1 MFEKNTK
8 QVNDIIIKILAVS
21 TIIIAV
27 LVVCSYLGIFD
38 FGRNYTMVIL
48 IAGLVITI
56 SPTFLQH
63 FLSEN
68 SMKYYMLVV
77 LSVFIGVLGT
87 NNHIGIYITY
97 ALVPIFSCLYFEP
110 ALILRTSVFSYI
122 IMLISL
128 YINSAGKYEVVNMG
142 MSRISIFIAYAL
154 GFTIEYA
161 IVSAILYSLV
171 KRAKR
176 MMEERD
182 SAEEANRM
190 KSRFLSSVSH
200 EIRTPMNAIIG
211 MAEVALRK
219 DMDEELRKYL
229 SVIKSSSTG
238 LLEIIN
244 DILDLSKIQA
254 GKLTMINEVYE
265 TQFLIDDMKEI
276 IKARNVDKGLPL
288 YFHVCEDMPE
298 YLEGDAVRIKQVM
311 FNYASN
317 AIKYTEKG
325 QIDITINCQKLDN
338 STVNCTYIVKDTGQG
353 IRKEDMDKLFTLYNQ
368 LNESTNYGKEGTGIG
383 LALSKYFVEQMGGSV
398 DVKSVFGKGSEFS
411 FTVKQRIVDPRK
423 GKQQIQARKT
433 DENACYFQTQG
444 VRILLADDNELN
456 REVVKAIVEPFH
468 FAIDEAANGCEAV
481 DAAKKTKYD
490 MVFMDSHMPIMNG
503 EEATKKIRND
513 HEGINQNTPIVAITA
528 DAVAGVKERLMEGG
542 MDDYV
547 TKPIDAGI
555 LYEKIRKYLPE
566 EKIVK

>member
-56 SPTFLQH
+56 SPIFLQRL
-63 FLSEN
+63 LSEN
-68 SMKYYMLVV
+68 SMKYYMLIV

-97 ALVPIFSCLYFEP
+97 ALVPVFSCLYFDP
-110 ALILRTSVFSYI
+110 ALILRTSFFSYI

-142 MSRISIFIAYAL
+142 MSRIGIFIAYAL

-182 SAEEANRM
+182 SAEEANQM

-211 MAEVALRK
+211 MAEVALRQ

-238 LLEIIN
+238 LLEIVN

-254 GKLTMINEVYE
+254 GKLTMLNEVYE
-265 TQFLIDDMKEI
+265 TQSLIDDMKEI

-288 YFHVCEDMPE
+288 YFHICGDVPE
-298 YLEGDAVRIKQVM
+298 YLEGDVVRIKQVV

-317 AIKYTEKG
+317 AIKYTETG
-325 QIDITINCQKLDN
+325 QIDITINCQKLDD

-423 GKQQIQARKT
+423 GKLQIQSRKK
-433 DENACYFQTQG
+433 DENACYFQTRG

-456 REVVKAIVEPFH
+456 REVVRAIVEPFH
-468 FAIDEAANGCEAV
+468 FAIDEAANGREAV
-481 DAAKKTKYD
+481 EAAKKMKYD

-513 HEGINQNTPIVAITA
+513 HEGMNQNTPIVAITA
-528 DAVAGVKERLMEGG
+528 DAVAGVRERLMEGG

-547 TKPIDAGI
+547 TKPIDAEI
-555 LYEKIRKYLPE
+555 LCEMIRKYLPE

>member
-8 QVNDIIIKILAVS
+8 QVNDIIVKIFAVS
-21 TIIIAV
+21 TIIIEV
-27 LVVCSYLGIFD
+27 LVVCSYLGVFE

-56 SPTFLQH
+56 SPIFLQH
-63 FLSEN
+63 ILSEN

-110 ALILRTSVFSYI
+110 ALILRASVFSYI

-142 MSRISIFIAYAL
+142 MSRIGIFIAYAL
-154 GFTIEYA
+154 GFTIEYV

-182 SAEEANRM
+182 SAEEENRM
-190 KSRFLSSVSH
+190 KSQFLSSVSH

-211 MAEVALRK
+211 MADVALRQ

-244 DILDLSKIQA
+244 DILDLSKIEA

-265 TQFLIDDMKEI
+265 TQSLIDDMKEI

-288 YFHVCEDMPE
+288 YFHINGDMPE
-298 YLEGDAVRIKQVM
+298 YLVGDAVRIKQVM

-317 AIKYTEKG
+317 AIKYTETG
-325 QIDITINCQKLDN
+325 QIDIAVNCQKLDD

-353 IRKEDMDKLFTLYNQ
+353 VRKEDMDKIFTLYNQ

-383 LALSKYFVEQMGGSV
+383 LAISKYFVEQMGGSV

-411 FTVKQRIVDPRK
+411 FTVKQKIADPQK
-423 GKQQIQARKT
+423 VKQQMQSRKA
-433 DENACYFQTQG
+433 DGNVDYFETRG
-444 VRILLADDNELN
+444 VRTLLADDNELN

-468 FAIDEAANGCEAV
+468 FTIDEVENGREAV
-481 DAAKKTKYD
+481 AAAKQTKYD
-490 MVFMDSHMPIMNG
+490 MIFMDSHMPVMNG

-513 HEGINQNTPIVAITA
+513 HGGINQNTPIVAITA
-528 DAVAGVKERLMEGG
+528 DAVAGVRERLMEGG

-555 LYEKIRKYLPE
+555 LCEKIRKYLSE
-566 EKIVK
+566 DKIVK

>member
-56 SPTFLQH
+56 SPIFLQRL
-63 FLSEN
+63 LSEN
-68 SMKYYMLVV
+68 SMKYYMLIV

-97 ALVPIFSCLYFEP
+97 ALVPVFSCLYFDP
-110 ALILRTSVFSYI
+110 ALILRTSIFSYI

-142 MSRISIFIAYAL
+142 MSRIGIFIAYAL
-154 GFTIEYA
+154 GFTIEYV

-182 SAEEANRM
+182 SAEEANQM

-211 MAEVALRK
+211 MAEVALRQ

-238 LLEIIN
+238 LLEIVN

-254 GKLTMINEVYE
+254 GKLTMLNEVYE
-265 TQFLIDDMKEI
+265 TQSLIDDMKEI

-288 YFHVCEDMPE
+288 YFHICEDMPE
-298 YLEGDAVRIKQVM
+298 YLEGDVVRIKQVV

-317 AIKYTEKG
+317 AIKYTEIG
-325 QIDITINCQKLDN
+325 QIDITINCQKLDD

-423 GKQQIQARKT
+423 GKQQIQSRKK

-456 REVVKAIVEPFH
+456 REVVRAIVEPFH
-468 FAIDEAANGCEAV
+468 FAIDEAANGREAV
-481 DAAKKTKYD
+481 EAAKKMKYD

-513 HEGINQNTPIVAITA
+513 HEGMNQNTPIVAITA
-528 DAVAGVKERLMEGG
+528 DAVAGVRERLMEGG

-547 TKPIDAGI
+547 TKPIDAEI
-555 LYEKIRKYLPE
+555 LCEMIRKYLPE

>member
-27 LVVCSYLGIFD
+27 LVVCSYLGVFE

-63 FLSEN
+63 ILSEN

-142 MSRISIFIAYAL
+142 MSRIGIFIAYAL

-182 SAEEANRM
+182 SAEEENRM

-211 MAEVALRK
+211 MTDVALRR

-244 DILDLSKIQA
+244 DILDLSKIEA

-265 TQFLIDDMKEI
+265 TQSLIDDMKEI

-288 YFHVCEDMPE
+288 YFHLNGDMPE
-298 YLEGDAVRIKQVM
+298 YLVGDAVRIKQVM

-317 AIKYTEKG
+317 AIKYTETG
-325 QIDITINCQKLDN
+325 QIDIAVNCQKLDD

-353 IRKEDMDKLFTLYNQ
+353 VRKEDMDKLFTLYNQ

-383 LALSKYFVEQMGGSV
+383 LAISKYFVEQMGGSV

-411 FTVKQRIVDPRK
+411 FTVKQKIANPKKV
-423 GKQQIQARKT
+423 KQQMQSRKA
-433 DENACYFQTQG
+433 DGNVGYFETRG
-444 VRILLADDNELN
+444 VSILLADDNELN

-468 FAIDEAANGCEAV
+468 FAIDEVENGREAV
-481 DAAKKTKYD
+481 AAAKQTKYD
-490 MVFMDSHMPIMNG
+490 MIFMDSHMPVMNG
-503 EEATKKIRND
+503 EEATKKIRSD
-513 HEGINQNTPIVAITA
+513 YEGINQNTPIVAITA
-528 DAVAGVKERLMEGG
+528 DAVAGVRERLMEGG

-555 LYEKIRKYLPE
+555 LCEKIRKYLSE
-566 EKIVK
+566 DKIVK

>member
-1 MFEKNTK
+1 
-8 QVNDIIIKILAVS
+8 
-21 TIIIAV
+21 
-27 LVVCSYLGIFD
+27 
-38 FGRNYTMVIL
+38 MVIL

-63 FLSEN
+63 ILSEN

-142 MSRISIFIAYAL
+142 MSRIGIFIAYAL

-182 SAEEANRM
+182 SAEEENRM

-211 MAEVALRK
+211 MTDVALRR

-244 DILDLSKIQA
+244 DILDLSKIEA

-265 TQFLIDDMKEI
+265 TQSLIDDMKEI

-288 YFHVCEDMPE
+288 YFHINGDMPE
-298 YLEGDAVRIKQVM
+298 YLVGDAVRIKQVM

-317 AIKYTEKG
+317 AIKYTETG
-325 QIDITINCQKLDN
+325 QIDIAVNCQKLDD

-353 IRKEDMDKLFTLYNQ
+353 VRKEDMDKLFTLYNQ

-383 LALSKYFVEQMGGSV
+383 LAISKYFVEQMGGSV

-411 FTVKQRIVDPRK
+411 FTVKQKIADPQK
-423 GKQQIQARKT
+423 VKQQMQSRKA
-433 DENACYFQTQG
+433 DGNVGYFETRG

-468 FAIDEAANGCEAV
+468 FTIDEVEHGREAV
-481 DAAKKTKYD
+481 AAAKQTKYD
-490 MVFMDSHMPIMNG
+490 MIFMDSHMPVMNG
-503 EEATKKIRND
+503 EEATKKIRSD
-513 HEGINQNTPIVAITA
+513 YEGINQNTPIVANTA
-528 DAVAGVKERLMEGG
+528 DAVAGVRERLMEGG

-555 LYEKIRKYLPE
+555 LCEKIRKYLSE
-566 EKIVK
+566 DKIVK